1 MTTVTSLDFAQET
14 VIYLDDEFYTT
25 IGAMKAMG
33 IKQTTL
39 SKEIREGNI
48 TPQIHPGGY
57 LFTKDSVAMWLD
69 RRTKRILASRKRTR

>member
-1 MTTVTSLDFAQET
+1 MTAVTSLDFTQET

-25 IGAMKAMG
+25 IGAMKVMG

-48 TPQIHPGGY
+48 TPQIHPSGY
-57 LFTKDSVAMWLD
+57 LFSKDSIATWLD
-69 RRTKRILASRKRTR
+69 RRTKRILASRKKTR